1 MPSTRILTR
10 AAVVLTFLSAA
21 VPLPVAAV
29 ASVPSQQAQPR
40 DPRPGVAR
48 PASARELAL
57 QSATATDPSNAANWF
72 ELSKLQHD
80 RGAAEDSVSS
90 FKSGMSALEYAAAQN
105 PTDPARQH
113 LVATYYM
120 EKAQKDGS
128 LSQADKLS
136 FLDAGIAATDR
147 ALAQKDDYI
156 DAMVY
161 KNILLRMKS
170 SLETD
175 ASRRDALVAEA
186 DALRNRA
193 IELQKNR
200 AAANEVRVSGTVGP
214 TPPPPPPP
222 PSPAGAELVDGQAPV
237 RVGGNIKTPA
247 KILNV
252 SPVYPPEAQAAGI
265 SGVVILEAV
274 IDTQGS
280 VRNTKVLRSIPALDQ
295 AALDAVKEWRFQPT
309 LLNGAPVP
317 VIMTVTVNFTVQ

>member
-1 MPSTRILTR
+1 MPSTRNLTR
-10 AAVVLTFLSAA
+10 AAAVLTLLSAA
-21 VPLPVAAV
+21 VPLPLGAVTSVA
-29 ASVPSQQAQPR
+29 SQQAQPR

-48 PASARELAL
+48 PASGRELAL

-72 ELSKLQHD
+72 ELAKLQQD
-80 RGAAEDSVSS
+80 RGAAEESLSS

-186 DALRNRA
+186 DSLRNRA
-193 IELQKNR
+193 MELQKNR
-200 AAANEVRVSGTVGP
+200 AATATPASPAVGP

-222 PSPAGAELVDGQAPV
+222 PPGSDAELVDGQAPV

-247 KILNV
+247 KIVNV

-309 LLNGAPVP
+309 MLNGAPVP